1 MSGGVDSASRSVVV
15 ELKSA
20 PGSELETADPL
31 DHLHKI
37 GQGIPSTGFHPK
49 FHIDSGA
56 LGKRPGN
63 MAAVSSGVK
72 ENKIEHHMMH
82 PHPMQVS

>member
-1 MSGGVDSASRSVVV
+1 MSFKLWEPAVPYNESRLAS
-15 ELKSA
+15 K
-20 PGSELETADPL
+20 
-31 DHLHKI
+31 
-37 GQGIPSTGFHPK
+37 FHPK

-63 MAAVSSGVK
+63 MAAVSGGVK